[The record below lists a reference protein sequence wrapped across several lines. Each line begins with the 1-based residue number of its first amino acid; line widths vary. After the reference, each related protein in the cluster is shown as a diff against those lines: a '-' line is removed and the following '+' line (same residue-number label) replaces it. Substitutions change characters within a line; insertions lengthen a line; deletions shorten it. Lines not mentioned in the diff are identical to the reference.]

1 MDVIEEPHSITNV
14 FEKEDNFDT
23 SSFNFFSGIT
33 QDIFYKGVN
42 DTNTEVT
49 NAVDKIT
56 KKIIKENNNDII
68 LSNYGDSYFND

>member
-1 MDVIEEPHSITNV
+1 MDEIEEPHSIANV
-14 FEKEDNFDT
+14 FEKEDNFD
-23 SSFNFFSGIT
+23 SFDFFSGIT
-33 QDIFYKGVN
+33 QDIFYKDVN
-42 DTNTEVT
+42 DINTDVT

>member
-1 MDVIEEPHSITNV
+1 MDEIEEPHSITNA

-23 SSFNFFSGIT
+23 SSFGFFKGIT
-33 QDIFYKGVN
+33 QDIFYKDIH
-42 DTNTEVT
+42 DTNTDVT